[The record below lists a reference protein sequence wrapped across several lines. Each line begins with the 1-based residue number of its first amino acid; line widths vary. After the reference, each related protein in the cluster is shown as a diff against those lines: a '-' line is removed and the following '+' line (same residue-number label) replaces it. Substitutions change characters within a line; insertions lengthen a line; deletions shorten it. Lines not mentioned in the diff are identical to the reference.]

1 MTIFQIPGLELFA
14 LKVLKCLPSITS
26 FQSLEAGRSVIE
38 PIVNNINP
46 IGWLISV
53 TVAIFNQYMDHIRQI
68 YFT

>member
-1 MTIFQIPGLELFA
+1 MTVFQISGLELFA

-46 IGWLISV
+46 
-53 TVAIFNQYMDHIRQI
+53 TR
-68 YFT
+68 